1 MLSKPP
7 NVKHFNFN
15 ATNKTMAAGSHPKRC
30 SGSALTFRWF
40 LFLPGVLLMSR
51 STVDWV
57 RRSSQTEHTRK
68 KPRHGQVQEDKQEVR
83 RQGKRTDGV
92 VEGLP
97 RLLVPDE
104 GGLSLVGHPDGCGG
118 VTRSRD
124 VTLWNSG
131 LLVVST
137 STRVPLMLEM
147 STLSCVSFSH
157 VRSIHSYTD
166 CRISLGSSSTHLED
180 QRHVTSCHVTSRSKH
195 PSPMADF
202 SPTLLWGSSA

>member
-1 MLSKPP
+1 
-7 NVKHFNFN
+7 
-15 ATNKTMAAGSHPKRC
+15 
-30 SGSALTFRWF
+30 
-40 LFLPGVLLMSR
+40 MSR

-57 RRSSQTEHTRK
+57 RRSSQTVHTHEK

-104 GGLSLVGHPDGCGG
+104 GGLSLVGHPDGCRG
-118 VTRSRD
+118 VTRSRG

-137 STRVPLMLEM
+137 CTCVPLMLEM

-180 QRHVTSCHVTSRSKH
+180 QRHVTSRHVM
-195 PSPMADF
+195 SPRVPNTPRPW
-202 SPTLLWGSSA
+202 PTLHLPFSWEALLNLHLVMAQELGRLGVKHLQGQKRVEQILNNHL

>member
-1 MLSKPP
+1 
-7 NVKHFNFN
+7 
-15 ATNKTMAAGSHPKRC
+15 
-30 SGSALTFRWF
+30 
-40 LFLPGVLLMSR
+40 MSR

-57 RRSSQTEHTRK
+57 RRSSQTIHTRK
-68 KPRHGQVQEDKQEVR
+68 KTPSRSSPRRHEQEVR

-104 GGLSLVGHPDGCGG
+104 GGLSLVGHPDGCRG
-118 VTRSRD
+118 VTRSRG

-137 STRVPLMLEM
+137 CTRVPLMLEM

-180 QRHVTSCHVTSRSKH
+180 QRHVMSPHVMSCHLAFQTPLVHGRLITY
-195 PSPMADF
+195 PSLGKLCLI
-202 SPTLLWGSSA
+202 STW